1 MIIFINILN
10 IKGAKLMTKKEK
22 RQLKKELYTIM
33 HKWSLNNSLSKIL
46 THHILLGGDLDK
58 RCISE
63 LAIVLQ
69 ERMEDMK
76 KNIIKTHLI
85 MKL

>member
-1 MIIFINILN
+1 MFVLNIVN
-10 IKGAKLMTKKEK
+10 IKGAKLKTKKEK
-22 RQLKKELYTIM
+22 GQHKKEHYAIM

>member
-1 MIIFINILN
+1 MLVLNILN
-10 IKGAKLMTKKEK
+10 IKGEKLMTKKEK
-22 RQLKKELYTIM
+22 RQLKKELYAIM

-46 THHILLGGDLDK
+46 THHIRLGGDLDK

>member
-1 MIIFINILN
+1 MLVLNILN